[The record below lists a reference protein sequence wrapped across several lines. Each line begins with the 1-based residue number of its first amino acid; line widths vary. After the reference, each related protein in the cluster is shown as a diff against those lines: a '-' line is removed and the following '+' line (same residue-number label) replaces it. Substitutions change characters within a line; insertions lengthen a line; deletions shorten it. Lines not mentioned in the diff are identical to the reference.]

1 METLYDQS
9 TQTSED
15 MLRQRVHSTSSSS
28 SDLALH
34 QVRQEDAASTSDT
47 SYGTRPR
54 SLSDDSDVEME
65 EELEEEEEAGS
76 TSETDLSEDDEA
88 GGGDEDA
95 AEVINAMDR
104 VDEGGGAIPRDNDI
118 FHGAALLGFKPYTR
132 PNMFHVRVSRVSKSY
147 LDEKVGKV
155 VVES

>member
-65 EELEEEEEAGS
+65 EELEEEEEEAGS

-132 PNMFHVRVSRVSKSY
+132 PNMFHFRVS
-147 LDEKVGKV
+147 
-155 VVES
+155 